1 MASLLW
7 QLTAPSYYLTLASLA
22 LLQFSVLLSALSN
35 FATHAARTPALEALA
50 PVAKALLR
58 TLEGTWGPAYKFQP
72 SATQVTL
79 VALMLAFIAEGR
91 R

>member
-1 MASLLW
+1 M
-7 QLTAPSYYLTLASLA
+7 QTTPS
-22 LLQFSVLLSALSN
+22 
-35 FATHAARTPALEALA
+35 
-50 PVAKALLR
+50 VAKALLR